1 MSRTKIEEINKKI
14 NKLET
19 RKTRIENRMKEQ
31 ERKERTRRLI
41 QVGAIFEKYFEIQ
54 GQEQAELIAS
64 SLAEYVKKNKQNLLN
79 NAEQIN

>member
-14 NKLET
+14 NQLET